1 MSFFSFI
8 TGRHAAEPAI
18 NREIQRQEFARSLD
32 ERLAARAVGRSDRQ
46 RDARIRE
53 SVKLRL
59 QIEHDPLLRGRR

>member
-8 TGRHAAEPAI
+8 TGRRDADAHVD
-18 NREIQRQEFARSLD
+18 REIQRQELARSLD
-32 ERLAARAVGRSDRQ
+32 ERLAARAVGRADRQ